1 MGCAFTKPN
10 LNSSV
15 MKVGSVRKNS
25 NVLEIPEPPPTDPR
39 SPLTNRQTYQITKS
53 WKGIQ
58 RAMQPTGVAMFIK

>member
-1 MGCAFTKPN
+1 
-10 LNSSV
+10 